1 MSELVSKQI
10 LYIKMSKQQQYKRNY
25 TELTQ
30 NIVVHFSYLQK
41 VAFLTVYTY
50 GIMCCKSSSLCSF
63 PYCLHLWDHVL

>member
-1 MSELVSKQI
+1 MNELVSKQI
-10 LYIKMSKQQQYKRNY
+10 LCIKMSKQQQYKRNY

-50 GIMCCKSSSLCSF
+50 GIM
-63 PYCLHLWDHVL
+63 